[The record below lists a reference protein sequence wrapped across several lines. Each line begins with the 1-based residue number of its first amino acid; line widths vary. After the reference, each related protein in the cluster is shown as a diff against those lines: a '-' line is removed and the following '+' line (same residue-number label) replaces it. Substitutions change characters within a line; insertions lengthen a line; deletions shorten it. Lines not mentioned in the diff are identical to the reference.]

1 MHVWHVQM
9 MAEQQPPSAHPA
21 LLQAVTELGTHCPVP
36 SPILAEIS
44 GSAARSLRRSGA
56 SGLLR
61 QERQKTKI
69 MPSGPITSWEID
81 GETVETVADFIL
93 GVALCNQR

>member
-61 QERQKTKI
+61 QERKRGSKDHPPFSLPHPQVHKS
-69 MPSGPITSWEID
+69 PSLDLE
-81 GETVETVADFIL
+81 
-93 GVALCNQR
+93 C